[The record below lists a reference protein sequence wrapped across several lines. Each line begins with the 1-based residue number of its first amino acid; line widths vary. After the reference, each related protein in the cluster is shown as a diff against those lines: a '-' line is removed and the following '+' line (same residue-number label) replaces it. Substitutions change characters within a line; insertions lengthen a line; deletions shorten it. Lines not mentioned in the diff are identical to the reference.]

1 MGVGQGLADAK
12 HSGVHVSKRIFI
24 LAHPEARAR
33 ALECVRTAPE
43 GYAVSVAEPTR
54 SLEQNSAQW
63 PILEAFAEQL
73 EWPIN
78 GRMTKL
84 DSEDWKAILTAA
96 FRQELARVAPGLDGG
111 MVLLGAR
118 TSKFSKREFSDW
130 LEFLHSVA
138 VDRGVSGPDGEP
150 SGGQVMPKGKA

>member
-1 MGVGQGLADAK
+1 MKQT
-12 HSGVHVSKRIFI
+12 FI
-24 LAHPEARAR
+24 LAHDVARQR
-33 ALECVRTAPE
+33 ALEAVRMAPD
-43 GYAVSVAEPTR
+43 GYAVSVSEPTR
-54 SLEQNSAQW
+54 SVSQNSAQW
-63 PILEAFAEQL
+63 PILEAFAAQL

-78 GRMTKL
+78 GRMAQL
-84 DSEDWKAILTAA
+84 DAEDWKAILTAA

-138 VDRGVSGPDGEP
+138 ADRGVVVYAEP
-150 SGGQVMPKGKA
+150 ERQAA